1 MNHRFS
7 AAAAVLLI
15 LVLGG
20 CAQSG
25 PAVSEPPPVRVD
37 TVAALREIR
46 AAGDGL
52 DSAVQVQPLRDA
64 SIDGYLKSA
73 RAAESRQDFA
83 AAAREADEALK
94 LAPDAPDLLQYKAE
108 IEVARAQWNEAEQLA
123 LKSHEL
129 GPRSGSLCAR
139 NWQTVVE
146 ARTALDDALTV
157 EAARQR
163 LKECR
168 IKPVL
173 RM

>member
-1 MNHRFS
+1 MNHRP
-7 AAAAVLLI
+7 AAAAILFV
-15 LVLGG
+15 LVLAG

-25 PAVSEPPPVRVD
+25 PPASEPPPVRVD
-37 TVAALREIR
+37 TAAALSEIR

-64 SIDGYLKSA
+64 SIDGYLKAA
-73 RAAESRQDFA
+73 RAAESRQDYA
-83 AAAREADEALK
+83 SAAREADEALK
-94 LAPDAPDLLQYKAE
+94 LAPDAPELLQYKAE
-108 IEVARAQWNEAEQLA
+108 IEIARAQWSEAEQLA
-123 LKSHEL
+123 LKSHAL

-146 ARTALDDALTV
+146 ARTALADALTA